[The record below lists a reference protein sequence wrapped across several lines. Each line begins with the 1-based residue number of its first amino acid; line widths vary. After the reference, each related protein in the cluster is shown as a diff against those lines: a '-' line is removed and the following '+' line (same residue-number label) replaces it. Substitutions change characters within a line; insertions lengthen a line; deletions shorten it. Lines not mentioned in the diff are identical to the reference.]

1 VATRVVLEST
11 RTIFDPQWSPDGKQ
25 IAFYSDRSGSTEIWR
40 CEADGTNLRQLT
52 SFGGPL
58 TRNPRWS
65 PDGKNI
71 AFDSV
76 SGGQGH
82 LHIIP
87 SQGGPDRRLTSG
99 DFTDIVPA
107 WSTDG
112 TKLYFASH
120 RTGTFQIWS
129 MPAAGGAAAQITFLG
144 GFFPSVSAD
153 NYLYYVRS
161 TGARTLLRMP
171 ASGGAEEVVLDSE
184 LGLHL
189 WWALTPGGVFY
200 IDRNNALRY
209 FDLTSRRSTEV
220 LAQFKRDELSA
231 ESTIAASRDGRSVLC
246 PLITRSLSDVM
257 LVERFW

>member
-1 VATRVVLEST
+1 
-11 RTIFDPQWSPDGKQ
+11 
-25 IAFYSDRSGSTEIWR
+25 
-40 CEADGTNLRQLT
+40 LT

-65 PDGKNI
+65 PDGKSI

-76 SGGQGH
+76 SSGQGH

-87 SQGGPDRRLTSG
+87 SQGGPDRKLTSG

-107 WSTDG
+107 WSKDG

-129 MPAAGGAAAQITFLG
+129 MGAAGGAATQITFLG
-144 GFFPSVSAD
+144 GFFPAVSAD
-153 NYLYYVRS
+153 NYLYYVRA
-161 TGARTLLRMP
+161 TGGKTLLRMP

-184 LGLHL
+184 LGLHT
-189 WWALTPGGVFY
+189 WWALTQGGVFY
-200 IDRNNALRY
+200 IDRHNAMRY
-209 FDLTSRRSTEV
+209 FDLGSRRSTEV
-220 LAQFKRDELSA
+220 LAQFKRGGLSM
-231 ESTIAASRDGRSVLC
+231 ESAIAASRDGRSVLC
-246 PLITRSLSDVM
+246 PVITRSLSDVM